1 MRAQAHKHWT
11 EDEYLA
17 FERESAVRHEFV
29 GGTVY
34 AMSGASRIHSLIS
47 GNVFLHLAPL
57 ARANGCEAHTQA
69 MQVRIRHIRDTHYYY
84 PDVVLACDRS
94 EDDSHTINNP
104 CLIVEV
110 LSPST
115 AAIDR
120 REKMRAYLSI
130 PSLKQ
135 YILVDQ
141 DVAHVESLRRTE
153 AGWVQELL
161 SAGDVLPLECCGGEM
176 AFEQFYAGVD
186 VPLAMP

>member
-17 FERESAVRHEFV
+17 FERGSAVRHEFV
-29 GGTVY
+29 DGTVY
-34 AMSGASRIHSLIS
+34 AMSGASIRHADIV
-47 GNVFLHLAPL
+47 GNVFLRLAPL
-57 ARANGCEAHTQA
+57 ARGKGCGAYSQGT
-69 MQVRIRHIRDTHYYY
+69 QVRIRHIRDTHYYY

-94 EDDSHTINNP
+94 EDDSHTLNNP

-161 SAGDVLPLECCGGEM
+161 STGDVLPLECCGGEM

-186 VPLAMP
+186 VPLAVP

>member
-1 MRAQAHKHWT
+1 MRVRAHKQWT

-17 FERESAVRHEFV
+17 LERESTVRHEFV
-29 GGTVY
+29 GGAVY
-34 AMSGASRIHSLIS
+34 AMAGASIRHADIV

-57 ARANGCEAHTQA
+57 ARGKGCGAYSQGT
-69 MQVRIRHIRDTHYYY
+69 QVRIRHIRDTHYYY

-94 EDDSHTINNP
+94 EDDSHTLNNP

-153 AGWVQELL
+153 AGWLQELL
-161 SAGDVLPLECCGGEM
+161 SPGDVLPLECCGGEIT
-176 AFEQFYAGVD
+176 FEQFYAGVD
-186 VPLAMP
+186 VPLAAL